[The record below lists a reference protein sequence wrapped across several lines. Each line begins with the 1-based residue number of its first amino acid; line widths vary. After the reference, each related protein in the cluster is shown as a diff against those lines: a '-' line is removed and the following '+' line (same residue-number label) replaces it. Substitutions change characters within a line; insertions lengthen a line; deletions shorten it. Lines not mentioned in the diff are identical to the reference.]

1 MNENPFSQEKV
12 SLFKRLFRIG
22 TQKDNKTP
30 FPTKLTKNR
39 DGLYDTVREKF
50 PKQVESLL
58 KYWISECHDD
68 KESFQN
74 RKELF
79 MDMDMLYYN
88 SPFIARAMNLM
99 ADETVQADTNSQ
111 ILGVESDDPYLR
123 DFILDFI
130 SKSGIEKYLRATAL
144 NVIQY
149 GNAGWVI
156 SLNEDGVDT
165 VLPVDVF
172 DMKSRLEFTPHQ
184 VSKEITKNHSIL
196 STMLSKN
203 EKLRH
208 LVDSISNLQE
218 DYSTYFKS
226 YLFGFEVGDFVL
238 PPWRFLHFR
247 NFTSKTPFY
256 PFGIPVFIHSVAPFR
271 QYDAAMTLQ
280 SVGRG
285 AKFPIDLYKVA
296 LPNVMSPT
304 DKIEKVLEFIREFD
318 NSGLRETKKEGISVG
333 ERIITIKDLFE
344 YEQIVPNIDLGDIGD
359 LELLL
364 NALIVSTGLPRGLL
378 DPNSTPFGNSGIS
391 LIQQYVPFKRQI
403 FHIQSCLLEQITQLV
418 KIHLVQSGKFPL
430 KNIDF
435 RLTMPYPESQSDRE
449 LIGSQSDLVTLAN
462 TILDS
467 LQSKLLINGE
477 ALSPE
482 VVRKVYTKLLPYP
495 PSDIDK
501 WVQDTIKN
509 AQSAEA
515 PSEGG
520 EELPPEDIGGESIGG
535 SPTIPE
541 GGSPL
546 DLLGGETEAPTE
558 EAPPQETRGTAQ
570 ESTSKKKKTI
580 RKKLNLTEEIEKEIY
595 KTTSSGGYKFREGVF
610 RNRHFYSSS
619 LGNQDFDVSLLVE
632 WKKEGKQK
640 LEEEELE

>member
-1 MNENPFSQEKV
+1 
-12 SLFKRLFRIG
+12 
-22 TQKDNKTP
+22 
-30 FPTKLTKNR
+30 
-39 DGLYDTVREKF
+39 
-50 PKQVESLL
+50 
-58 KYWISECHDD
+58 
-68 KESFQN
+68 
-74 RKELF
+74 
-79 MDMDMLYYN
+79 
-88 SPFIARAMNLM
+88 
-99 ADETVQADTNSQ
+99 
-111 ILGVESDDPYLR
+111 
-123 DFILDFI
+123 
-130 SKSGIEKYLRATAL
+130 
-144 NVIQY
+144 
-149 GNAGWVI
+149 
-156 SLNEDGVDT
+156 
-165 VLPVDVF
+165 
-172 DMKSRLEFTPHQ
+172 MKSRLEFTPHQ